1 MLHDESLA
9 FIDIPPTNFM
19 FCFTENQQFQEA
31 HIQRETPGGSM
42 IRVWGPR
49 WGKSLGIPE
58 PGAEVSTNQ
67 QLLGETLNNFK
78 SGAALSTSW
87 RPE

>member
-1 MLHDESLA
+1 MLHESLA
-9 FIDIPPTNFM
+9 HIDIPPTNFM
-19 FCFTENQQFQEA
+19 FCFTENQQFKEA
-31 HIQRETPGGSM
+31 HIQRETSGGSM

-49 WGKSLGIPE
+49 WGESLGIPE
-58 PGAEVSTNQ
+58 PGAEVSNQ